1 MKIETLPREDHQMT
15 MVVELETEQMESAR
29 RKAAR
34 RIAEKVNIPGFRRG
48 KAPYEIVRRLYG
60 DNVLN
65 EEAVE
70 ILVEEIYPKA
80 LEQAGLKPAVAGSL
94 ENIESLEPPKFV
106 FNVPLVPTV
115 ELGDYR
121 SIRLPYEWTAPDESK
136 VEEEIEQLRQMHAT
150 SQTVERP
157 AQEGDYVLVAVTGRK
172 AQSAE
177 DEDAVLLE
185 RPSYA
190 VVVRAEPKA
199 SEWPFPGFSR
209 HLTGAK
215 PGDVVEFTHVYPED
229 FEEEALKGQ
238 TVHFTVTVKSIRG
251 VTLPEL
257 TDEFAQKTGLGQ
269 TVEELRQNMREIVN
283 RRSQSEYDDEYF
295 EKLLDQI
302 KAGATIKYPP
312 QVLEHEVEHVLED
325 VDRRLRQQGIEGL
338 EKYLE
343 LTGLTREKFI
353 EEQARP
359 VAQKRLERSLV
370 IDELVHAEN
379 IEPDLS
385 SVEQEFQQIWYTLAN
400 TDEEF
405 ARRTKSGSKPVR
417 EIVDAVAMDSFNRVL
432 TRRVLERIKAIANG
446 EADKAETEAKADVE
460 ADAATDVK
468 TDADAETDAKKQT
481 NA

>member
-1 MKIETLPREDHQMT
+1 MKIETHPREDHQMT

-48 KAPYEIVRRLYG
+48 KAPYEIVRRMYG
-60 DNVLN
+60 DGVLT
-65 EEAVE
+65 EEAIE
-70 ILVEEIYPKA
+70 ILVDEIYPKA
-80 LEQAGLKPAVAGSL
+80 LEQAGLKPATAGSL

-106 FNVPLVPTV
+106 FCVPLVPTV
-115 ELGDYR
+115 DLGDYR
-121 SIRLPYEWTAPDESK
+121 SIRLPYEWTEPDESK
-136 VEEEIEQLRQMHAT
+136 VEEEIEQLRQIYAT
-150 SQTVERP
+150 SQPVERP
-157 AQEGDYVLVAVTGRK
+157 VQEGDYVLVAITGRK
-172 AQSAE
+172 AEAAE
-177 DEDAVLLE
+177 GEDAMLLE
-185 RPSYA
+185 RPAYA
-190 VVVRAEPKA
+190 VVVRADPKA
-199 SEWPFPGFSR
+199 NEWPFPGFSR
-209 HLTGAK
+209 HLTGTQ
-215 PGDVVEFTHVYPED
+215 PGNVVEFTHTYPED
-229 FEEEALKGQ
+229 FEDESLKGQ

-283 RRSQSEYDDEYF
+283 QRSQSEYDDEYF

-312 QVLEHEVEHVLED
+312 QVLEHELEHVLED

-359 VAQKRLERSLV
+359 VAQKRLERGLV
-370 IDELVHAEN
+370 IDELVRAEH
-379 IEPDLS
+379 IEPDQS
-385 SVEQEFQQIWYTLAN
+385 SLEQEFSQIWYTLAT
-400 TDEEF
+400 TDEDF
-405 ARRTKSGSKPVR
+405 ARRTKGGTKPVR

-432 TRRVLERIKAIANG
+432 TRRVLERLKAIAEG
-446 EADKAETEAKADVE
+446 EADKSETE
-460 ADAATDVK
+460 ADAAK
-468 TDADAETDAKKQT
+468 ETDA
-481 NA
+481 